1 MSYVIAARDFF
12 IRYDVFI
19 LPVAFALVWVFGVI
33 NFCKN
38 CYRKQNKK
46 INACRAKL
54 LKNNSQ
60 AALVMCYAP
69 AEYRRQWRAFVASGA
84 QKPSQTFEFVPHK
97 NRKSGAL
104 LVALGAVVAC
114 VYLAIFVWDTSRY
127 FYVAFSVAFWLA
139 FAIVMVV
146 DKLLFRRKEKRARQT
161 FGKFVAQ
168 LNAVVAMQNDDAV
181 TDTARMN
188 AFLPK
193 QSAMQQKTVSQQR
206 LTPQHNS
213 VAQQIKNIKHGDNV
227 GASALQKASQVLRQ
241 NGLNGTRTAHEQR
254 QINYALNGLLQAY
267 SRNGSVNLS

>member
-12 IRYDVFI
+12 VNYDVFI
-19 LPVAFALVWVFGVI
+19 LPIAFALVWVFGII

-46 INACRAKL
+46 INACRTRL

-60 AALVMCYAP
+60 AALVMCSAP

-97 NRKSGAL
+97 NRKSGVI
-104 LVALGAVVAC
+104 LVVLGALVAC
-114 VYLAIFVWDTSRY
+114 VYLAIFAWDTSRY
-127 FYVAFSVAFWLA
+127 LYVAFSAAFWLA

-146 DKLLFRRKEKRARQT
+146 NALLFRRKEKRARQT

-168 LNAVVAMQNDDAV
+168 LNAVVAMQGDAV
-181 TDTARMN
+181 TDAARKQSF
-188 AFLPK
+188 APQKATPK
-193 QSAMQQKTVSQQR
+193 QQT
-206 LTPQHNS
+206 
-213 VAQQIKNIKHGDNV
+213 VAQQIKSIKRSDNV

-267 SRNGSVNLS
+267 SRNGSVNFS